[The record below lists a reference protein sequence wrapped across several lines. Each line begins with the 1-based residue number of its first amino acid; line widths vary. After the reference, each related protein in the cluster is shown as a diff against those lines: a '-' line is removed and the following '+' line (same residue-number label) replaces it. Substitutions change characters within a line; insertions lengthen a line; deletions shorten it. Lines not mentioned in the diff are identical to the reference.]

1 MVWFR
6 SSRRR
11 QRQSARKGRRVFRWL
26 RYVFYVLALL
36 LVVDA
41 GYILGLLPDWEHY
54 QDGPIQKSNF
64 IKRYELR
71 RASDAALPALQWR
84 PVPLSRISRHL
95 ARAVIVAEDAR
106 FYEHEGID
114 AEALKQAM
122 EYNIAN
128 LEWAYGGSTLS
139 QQMIKNMLLSPSR
152 NPLRKWHELWLTID
166 LERHVSKR
174 RILEIYLN
182 VAEFGQ
188 GLYGAEAGAQHYWGK
203 PAADLSLDEAVELAA
218 SLSNPVRDN
227 PATRTRYFQRQVRK
241 IRGNLRWS
249 K

>member
-1 MVWFR
+1 M
-6 SSRRR
+6 
-11 QRQSARKGRRVFRWL
+11 KGRRVFRWL
-26 RYVFYVLALL
+26 RYALHALALL
-36 LVVDA
+36 LVIDA

-54 QDGPIQKSNF
+54 QNGPIQKSNF
-64 IKRYELR
+64 IKTYEFR
-71 RASDAALPALQWR
+71 HASDAGLPSLQWR

-95 ARAVIVAEDAR
+95 TRAIIVAEDAR

-128 LEWAYGGSTLS
+128 LKWAYGGSTIS

-174 RILEIYLN
+174 RILEIYMN
-182 VAEFGQ
+182 VAEFGR
-188 GLYGAEAGAQHYWGK
+188 GIYGAEAGARHYWGK
-203 PAADLSLDEAVELAA
+203 SAASLNPAEAIALAA
-218 SLSNPVRDN
+218 SLSNPVHDN
-227 PATRTRYFQRQVRK
+227 PITRTDYFQRQVRK
-241 IRGNLRWS
+241 IRRNLRWS

>member
-1 MVWFR
+1 MAWFR
-6 SSRRR
+6 WSRRR
-11 QRQSARKGRRVFRWL
+11 TRKTSPKANRTLRWL
-26 RYVFYVLALL
+26 RYACYVLALL
-36 LVVDA
+36 LLLDA
-41 GYILGLLPDWEHY
+41 GYILGLLPDWQHY
-54 QDGPIQKSNF
+54 QNGPIQKSSF
-64 IKRYELR
+64 IKTYELR
-71 RASDAALPALQWR
+71 RASDAQKPPLQWR
-84 PVPLSRISRHL
+84 PVRLARMSRHL

-114 AEALKQAM
+114 GEALKLAM
-122 EYNIAN
+122 EYNITN
-128 LEWAYGGSTLS
+128 LKWAYGGSTIS

-182 VAEFGQ
+182 VAEFGR
-188 GLYGAEAGAQHYWGK
+188 GVYGAEAGAQHYWGK
-203 PAADLSLDEAVELAA
+203 SAAHLNLDEAIELAA
-218 SLSNPVRDN
+218 SLSNPVHDN

-241 IRGNLRWS
+241 IRRNLRWS

>member
-1 MVWFR
+1 MAWFR
-6 SSRRR
+6 SLRHR
-11 QRQSARKGRRVFRWL
+11 QRQSVRKDRRVFRWP

-64 IKRYELR
+64 IKHYELR
-71 RASDAALPALQWR
+71 RATDGALPPLQWH

-106 FYEHEGID
+106 FYEHAGID

-122 EYNIAN
+122 EYNITN

-174 RILEIYLN
+174 RILEIYMN

-203 PAADLSLDEAVELAA
+203 PAADLSLDEAVGLAA

>member
-1 MVWFR
+1 MK
-6 SSRRR
+6 RRR
-11 QRQSARKGRRVFRWL
+11 IFGWL
-26 RYVFYVLALL
+26 RYAFYALALL
-36 LVVDA
+36 LVIDA

-54 QDGPIQKSNF
+54 QNGPIQKSNF
-64 IKRYELR
+64 MKTYEFR
-71 RASDAALPALQWR
+71 HASDAGLPRLQWR

-114 AEALKQAM
+114 AEALKKAM
-122 EYNIAN
+122 EYNITN
-128 LEWAYGGSTLS
+128 LKWAYGGSTIS

-174 RILEIYLN
+174 RILEIYMN

-188 GLYGAEAGAQHYWGK
+188 GIYGAEAGARHYWDK
-203 PAADLSLDEAVELAA
+203 PAAVLNPSEAIELAA
-218 SLSNPVRDN
+218 SLSNPVRNN
-227 PATRTRYFQRQVRK
+227 PATRTAHFQRQVRK
-241 IRGNLRWS
+241 IRRNLRWS